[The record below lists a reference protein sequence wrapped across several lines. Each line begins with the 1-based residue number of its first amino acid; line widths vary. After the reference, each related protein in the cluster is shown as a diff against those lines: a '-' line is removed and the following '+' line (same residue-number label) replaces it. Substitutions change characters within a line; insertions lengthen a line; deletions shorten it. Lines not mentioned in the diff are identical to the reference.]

1 MGNKQIGRPCLL
13 LRAAKT
19 TQQGRGGKS
28 GCEEDGVGRAVREGS
43 LEAVI

>member
-1 MGNKQIGRPCLL
+1 MPPTKGCEDD
-13 LRAAKT
+13 AAR
-19 TQQGRGGKS
+19 RGGKR